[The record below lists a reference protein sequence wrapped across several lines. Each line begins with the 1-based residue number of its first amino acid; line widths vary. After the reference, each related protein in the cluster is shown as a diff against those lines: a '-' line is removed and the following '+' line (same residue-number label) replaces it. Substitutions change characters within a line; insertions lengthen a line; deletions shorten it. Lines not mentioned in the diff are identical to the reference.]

1 MDVNEIKKKLLTTE
15 SPAIKNYMNNFM
27 ENAPRYSRFN
37 KFIETHNLTDEYS
50 VRDLSRWH
58 MILTASCAQGRSDFA
73 KEHNLDFNKTKMTV
87 PEFFELVKGHYG
99 GDVIE
104 RLEAKMK
111 AAEKLKSTK

>member
-1 MDVNEIKKKLLTTE
+1 MDIQELKTKVLNSE
-15 SPAIKNYMNNFM
+15 SPLLENYMTNFIKSTAKY
-27 ENAPRYSRFN
+27 NRFN

-99 GDVIE
+99 GDIIE
-104 RLEAKMK
+104 RLEAKMR